1 MDVLQRIGR
10 LVIKQEIMSTINF
23 EIVSTRVF
31 NVTQEQLFRAWTDP
45 SILANWWGPKGFTNT
60 FHEYDLTSGGKWNFT
75 MHGPNG
81 ANFENR
87 CIFIHIETNK
97 QLVWHHLPG
106 PEFYIVVTFEAV
118 ENGTFLTFKM
128 VFPEASTMEKI
139 KHIVVPSN
147 EENFD
152 RLERELIKMKA

>member
-1 MDVLQRIGR
+1 
-10 LVIKQEIMSTINF
+10 MSSANF

-31 NVTQEQLFRAWTDP
+31 KTSQEQLFKAWTDP

-60 FHEYDLTSGGKWNFT
+60 FHEYDLRAGGKWNFT

-81 ANFENR
+81 ANFDNR
-87 CIFIHIETNK
+87 CIFIYIEPNK

-106 PEFYIVVTFEAV
+106 PEFYIVTTFDVMEK
-118 ENGTFLTFKM
+118 GTLLTFQM
-128 VFPEASTMEKI
+128 VFPDAAMLEKI
-139 KHIVVPSN
+139 KEIVVPSN

-152 RLERELIKMKA
+152 RLEQELLKMQA